1 MSRPRLIALLLAL
14 VTCAIYLP
22 AGQHGFSIFDDNDY
36 VSENAVVQ
44 SGLTWSGVRWAF
56 TTGQTGNWIPLTWI
70 SHMAVCQLFGLKP
83 GAHHLVNVLFH
94 AANAV
99 LLLVLLLRLT
109 NALWPS
115 AIAAALFAW
124 HPLHVESVAWI
135 AERKDVLST
144 FFGLAALLAYT
155 RYVQERLKAGN
166 QGVKAGFIPLL
177 TSPASSYMF
186 ALIFFALSLMSKPML
201 VTLPFVML
209 LLDYWPLQRMP
220 TIKGDRSPA
229 LLRLALEKGPF
240 FVLSAALCAIT
251 FLAQRSEGLV
261 NSVERIPMSD
271 RLENVPFAYSRYL
284 LQMIWPV
291 HLTVFYGFP
300 REISPLAPAAAALVL
315 ALISAAVWL
324 GRKRSPYWLVGWL
337 WFLGTLV
344 PVSGLVAVGSVAMAN
359 RYTYFPSIGIFL
371 AVALSFRDSAVR
383 FRLSTKVVAVVAGVV
398 LAACLGLTEN
408 QLRYWRDDVSLFSH
422 AINITQDTR
431 WVQFGY
437 SGFLHNRLGNALENE
452 GREADAIVQY
462 RTALMFK
469 SDYADAHE
477 HLGNALASQ
486 GKLTEAIQ
494 QYEQALQLRPGSAG
508 TFNNLGAALAGQG
521 KWAEAIQQY
530 ERALQLNPDYIE
542 AENNLGLALATQGKP
557 AEAIQHYERAL
568 QVKPDNVAAHYNL
581 GNALAAQGKPAEAI
595 QQYEQAIQLNPDY
608 IEAHNNLGLAL
619 AAQGKLD
626 EAIRHFERV
635 LQLKPDDVTAHCNL
649 GNALAAQGKLAE
661 AIQHCERA
669 LQLKPDYVA
678 AHCTLGNALV
688 AQGKLA
694 EAIQHFE
701 RALQL
706 KPDYVAAHYNL
717 GIALATQG
725 KLDEAI
731 PHFQQALALA
741 TAQGNTALAESI
753 RARLQSYQAT
763 LPQPQTP

>member
-300 REISPLAPAAAALVL
+300 REISPLALAAAALVL
-315 ALISAAVWL
+315 VLISAAVWL

-337 WFLGTLV
+337 WFLVTLV
-344 PVSGLVAVGSVAMAN
+344 PVNGLVAVGGVAMAN

-371 AVALSFRDSAVR
+371 AVALSFRDGAVR

-422 AINITQDTR
+422 AIDVTQDTR

-462 RTALMFK
+462 RIALMLK
-469 SDYADAHE
+469 PDYADAHE

-494 QYEQALQLRPGSAG
+494 QYEQALQLRPDFA
-508 TFNNLGAALAGQG
+508 
-521 KWAEAIQQY
+521 
-530 ERALQLNPDYIE
+530 D
-542 AENNLGLALATQGKP
+542 
-557 AEAIQHYERAL
+557 
-568 QVKPDNVAAHYNL
+568 AHDSL
-581 GNALAAQGKPAEAI
+581 GNALAS
-595 QQYEQAIQLNPDY
+595 
-608 IEAHNNLGLAL
+608 
-619 AAQGKLD
+619 QGKLT
-626 EAIRHFERV
+626 EAV
-635 LQLKPDDVTAHCNL
+635 
-649 GNALAAQGKLAE
+649 
-661 AIQHCERA
+661 QHYERA
-669 LQLKPDYVA
+669 LQLKPDFAGAYCNLGVA
-678 AHCTLGNALV
+678 LAR
-688 AQGKLA
+688 QGELA
-694 EAIQHFE
+694 EAVQHFE

-706 KPDYVAAHYNL
+706 KPDFAAVRFNL
-717 GIALATQG
+717 GYT
-725 KLDEAI
+725 LDNLG
-731 PHFQQALALA
+731 LALA
-741 TAQGNTALAESI
+741 AKGQFAEAIKNYRQAIQANPNRAETYFHLGMVLGESGRTRDALVQYREALRLNPELAGALNNLAWNLATSSDDGLRNGAEAVRLAE
-753 RARLQSYQAT
+753 RACELTHYGEPLFIDTLAAAYAEAGRFDAAVAT
-763 LPQPQTP
+763 TQKAREVALKQGQNEVAAADGTVAAS